1 MTIIVPGTFV
11 LVVRMCPSSDLRLRR
26 LHAIEASQPS
36 LASHS
41 DIFGQACAL
50 ALVIVRASRYDLKD
64 MTCAGCQS
72 LPEITLTEGAAYIV
86 FAGLE
91 CRSTDVHTT

>member
-1 MTIIVPGTFV
+1 MAPRQMLAIALMVAFV
-11 LVVRMCPSSDLRLRR
+11 ADSAHGQV

-64 MTCAGCQS
+64 MTCAGSQS

-86 FAGLE
+86 FAVLE